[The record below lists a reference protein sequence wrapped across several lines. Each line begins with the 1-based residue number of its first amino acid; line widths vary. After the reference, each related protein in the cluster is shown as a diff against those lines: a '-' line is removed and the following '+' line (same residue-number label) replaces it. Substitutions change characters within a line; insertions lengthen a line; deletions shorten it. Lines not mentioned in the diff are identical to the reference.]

1 MSDRQLR
8 TPESTT
14 VETKDLTVAIRAL
27 GMHDLDYL
35 LDAVALVQSL
45 SAGQRLL
52 KAKKLKPQDV
62 GVHLEVVDG
71 PSGVLS
77 DIRDYDEYSRQNNGF
92 VKTVIDGKMVDIRG
106 EDFVIVTALAN

>member
-8 TPESTT
+8 TPETTT

-27 GMHDLDYL
+27 DMHDLDHL
-35 LDAVALVQSL
+35 LDAIALVQDL
-45 SAGQRLL
+45 KPGQRLL

-71 PSGVLS
+71 PSGLLT
-77 DIRDYDEYSRQNNGF
+77 DIRDYDGFSRQNDGL
-92 VKTVIDGKMVDIRG
+92 VKTVLGGKMVDVRSG
-106 EDFVIVTALAN
+106 DFVIVTALAN